1 MFPPPKSSA
10 ESIKEKFETI
20 CKKYFPGSASE
31 DSLLLFPLSSKLF
44 HYFLCT
50 INLLMDRIAG
60 CKNTRRRKINFE
72 FRGFLNFAKS
82 VSGQISLH
90 SFDKKSW
97 LNDETFWLARQKDNT
112 VCQHEDDYLFSLTS
126 LKSVAKKCQKTSG
139 SSATTPF
146 QQKSLCLCRRRR
158 HCFCLCICVLLWLW
172 IAISSSVFRICMVI
186 QTWSSFKWWRTYPA
200 SPFPLRMGRV
210 KANLHLN
217 GHYNIILPLVCRN
230 G

>member
-1 MFPPPKSSA
+1 MQVTECIGNTWDLSKPPASIEFSRENCFTGLPEKLVLNFVSKMQLSSIVFQKVNFILIGHFNDSFPDPKKMFPPPKSSA

-90 SFDKKSW
+90 SFDKKS
-97 LNDETFWLARQKDNT
+97 
-112 VCQHEDDYLFSLTS
+112 
-126 LKSVAKKCQKTSG
+126 
-139 SSATTPF
+139 
-146 QQKSLCLCRRRR
+146 
-158 HCFCLCICVLLWLW
+158 
-172 IAISSSVFRICMVI
+172 
-186 QTWSSFKWWRTYPA
+186 
-200 SPFPLRMGRV
+200 
-210 KANLHLN
+210 
-217 GHYNIILPLVCRN
+217 
-230 G
+230 

>member
-1 MFPPPKSSA
+1 MLFWTSREIGFEFCLENATFINCVLESLLHLFILIGHFNDSFPKPKKMFPPPKSSA

-112 VCQHEDDYLFSLTS
+112 VCQHEDDYLFSLT
-126 LKSVAKKCQKTSG
+126 
-139 SSATTPF
+139 
-146 QQKSLCLCRRRR
+146 
-158 HCFCLCICVLLWLW
+158 
-172 IAISSSVFRICMVI
+172 
-186 QTWSSFKWWRTYPA
+186 
-200 SPFPLRMGRV
+200 
-210 KANLHLN
+210 
-217 GHYNIILPLVCRN
+217 
-230 G
+230 

>member
-1 MFPPPKSSA
+1 MRSKLGRLFLFLHRSA
-10 ESIKEKFETI
+10 GSIQGKFETI
-20 CKKYFPGSASE
+20 CKKYFLASASE
-31 DSLLLFPLSSKLF
+31 DSFLLFPLSSKLF

-97 LNDETFWLARQKDNT
+97 LNDETFWLAWQKDNT
-112 VCQHEDDYLFSLTS
+112 VCQHDDDYLFSLTS
-126 LKSVAKKCQKTSG
+126 LKSAAKKCQKAPG

-146 QQKSLCLCRRRR
+146 QQKS
-158 HCFCLCICVLLWLW
+158 
-172 IAISSSVFRICMVI
+172 
-186 QTWSSFKWWRTYPA
+186 
-200 SPFPLRMGRV
+200 
-210 KANLHLN
+210 
-217 GHYNIILPLVCRN
+217 RN
-230 G
+230 GDTLGPVKLIGWLEQGNQGDQVD